1 MWCVGVLTE
10 EYRSHMHRQ
19 LRLSAKPLCCDEPV
33 IGKDEKSQQLIG
45 HSRAALPMKPSSPT
59 KQDYEYARK
68 GTVNLFVA
76 VEPKVGQ
83 RVVCVTECRFS
94 VGGNSRASQVVISA
108 MCGHTT
114 VNTYRLLLKNR
125 LTSQFL
131 KKVYFLE

>member
-10 EYRSHMHRQ
+10 EYRSRMYS
-19 LRLSAKPLCCDEPV
+19 LLKLYAKPLCCDEPV
-33 IGKDEKSQQLIG
+33 ICIDEKSQRLIG
-45 HSRAALPMKPSSPT
+45 RSQAALPMKPSSPT

-108 MCGHTT
+108 MCGHTA
-114 VNTYRLLLKNR
+114 VNSYRLLLK
-125 LTSQFL
+125 TG
-131 KKVYFLE
+131 